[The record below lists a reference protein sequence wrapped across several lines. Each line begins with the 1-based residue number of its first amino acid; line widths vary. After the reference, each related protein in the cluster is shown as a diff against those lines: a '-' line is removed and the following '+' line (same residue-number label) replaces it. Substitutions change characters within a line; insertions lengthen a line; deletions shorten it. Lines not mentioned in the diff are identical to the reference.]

1 MYQNPIQMIQQFQ
14 QFKNNFKGDP
24 EQEVKRLMQSG
35 QMSQQ
40 QFNTLQQQASQFM
53 NILKNFK
60 F

>member
-1 MYQNPIQMIQQFQ
+1 MFQNPIQMIQQFQ

-53 NILKNFK
+53 NLMKNFK
-60 F
+60 I

>member
-1 MYQNPIQMIQQFQ
+1 MFQNPIQMIQQFQ

-40 QFNTLQQQASQFM
+40 QFNSLQQQASQFM
-53 NILKNFK
+53 NLMKNFK
-60 F
+60 I